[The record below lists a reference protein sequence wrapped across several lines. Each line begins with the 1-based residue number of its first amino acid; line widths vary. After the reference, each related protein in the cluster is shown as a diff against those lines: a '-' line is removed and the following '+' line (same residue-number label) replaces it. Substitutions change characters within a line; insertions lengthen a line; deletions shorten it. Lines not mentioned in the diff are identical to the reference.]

1 MENLA
6 TWYKFTFAVCLKSN
20 KPRQARSATGKQGVQ
35 ESFLPKVEA
44 GIQVFFKPWNIK
56 NFTHKPE
63 PSRRLCR
70 VSVFHNQKIGNEI
83 SRTNDALHAAN
94 TTGN

>member
-6 TWYKFTFAVCLKSN
+6 TWYKFTFAVTKTSKKCHE
-20 KPRQARSATGKQGVQ
+20 QARC

-63 PSRRLCR
+63 PSRRLSR
-70 VSVFHNQKIGNEI
+70 VSVFRNQKIGNEI
-83 SRTNDALHAAN
+83 SRANDALYAAN
-94 TTGN
+94 TAGN